1 VLKALTTA
9 LILLL
14 ATSTNSFAKQRYAP
28 ASESYILCDE
38 RGCRQSNEVHQ
49 TPKIINEAVRKTQKQ
64 ARRVIKD
71 VVASGDYLVDKARHY
86 LGTNPTGWNAVWCG
100 KFMAMVAPEAAAK
113 IKNPNRARD
122 WATLPHV
129 SPQVGAI
136 AVFARGRNGGHVGI
150 VTGFEGNNPIIVSG
164 NHNRRVGE
172 GVYPARLVLAYV
184 SGD

>member
-14 ATSTNSFAKQRYAP
+14 TASTNSFAKQRYAP

-49 TPKIINEAVRKTQKQ
+49 APKIIVKAARKTQKQ

-122 WATLPHV
+122 WASLPHV

-164 NHNRRVGE
+164 NDNRLVRE
-172 GVYPARLVLAYV
+172 GVHPARLVIAYV
-184 SGD
+184 SGA

>member
-1 VLKALTTA
+1 MLKALTTA

-14 ATSTNSFAKQRYAP
+14 TASTNSFAKQRYAP
-28 ASESYILCDE
+28 ATESYILCDE
-38 RGCRQSNEVHQ
+38 RGCRQSDEIHQ
-49 TPKIINEAVRKTQKQ
+49 TPKIIVETAHKTQKQ

-129 SPQVGAI
+129 NPRVGAI
-136 AVFARGRNGGHVGI
+136 AVIARGRNVGHVGI

-164 NHNRRVGE
+164 NHTRRVGE
-172 GVYPARLVLAYV
+172 GVYPARLVIAYV
-184 SGD
+184 SGT